1 MYKFWN
7 ISHDVKHH
15 NVFLLTSMCILAE
28 YLSLTFKIFSMQNC
42 NVEQVLILKMQENVL
57 RSI

>member
-15 NVFLLTSMCILAE
+15 NVLLLTSMCILAE

-42 NVEQVLILKMQENVL
+42 NVEQVLILKVQENVL